1 MADSSIIRLY
11 GMAPDSIV
19 DGPGLR
25 YAVFVQGCSHGC
37 PGCHNAESQPAKG
50 GAECSVDDLVAK
62 IRANGLVRNVTLSGG
77 EPFEQ
82 APAAAELAWR
92 LKALDYGIWTYT
104 GYLYEDLCGL
114 CATAGNVSRETCSL
128 TKEASATSAAKKDPY
143 RSVSRETFGSEEE
156 ASKRSVSRETLS
168 CGKGETNGL
177 EGHASLDLEAGGAV
191 AETVGNAV
199 AETVGNAVAE
209 VAGRA
214 PLDRQHFSGRNPWR
228 LRCSLLDPEAVRA
241 LLDATDVLVDGPFV
255 ESLRSL
261 GLKWRG
267 SSNQRLIDVP
277 ASRAAGHVVLWEAHQ
292 EFPHKPASW

>member
-37 PGCHNAESQPAKG
+37 PGCHNAESQPAEG
-50 GAECSVDDLVAK
+50 GTEYSVDDLVAK

-92 LKALDYGIWTYT
+92 LKALGYGIWTYT

-114 CATAGNVSRETCSL
+114 CATAGN
-128 TKEASATSAAKKDPY
+128 
-143 RSVSRETFGSEEE
+143 
-156 ASKRSVSRETLS
+156 VSRETLS

-191 AETVGNAV
+191 AETVGNA
-199 AETVGNAVAE
+199 AAE
-209 VAGRA
+209 VAGRV